1 MVVNMSKTK
10 VGHISSF
17 FLYNSV
23 VYGAHKSLA
32 TYIKLFFFVLIRKV
46 VLKSKW

>member
-32 TYIKLFFFVLIRKV
+32 TYIKLCFLF
-46 VLKSKW
+46 